1 MKANIKFYVK
11 ALWDDEAKV
20 FYSESNI
27 IGLHIEAES
36 IRQFEEVL
44 YDIVAE
50 LIVSNHLSNEELVEK
65 SFRDIFSPVVFER
78 PADTELRA
86 VR

>member
-1 MKANIKFYVK
+1 MKENTKFYVK